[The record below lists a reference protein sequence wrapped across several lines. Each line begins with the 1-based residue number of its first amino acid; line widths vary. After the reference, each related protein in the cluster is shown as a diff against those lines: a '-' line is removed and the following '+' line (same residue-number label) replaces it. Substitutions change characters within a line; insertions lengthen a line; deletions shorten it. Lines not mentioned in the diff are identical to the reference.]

1 MSLKPQHRS
10 SETSLTSTRKIRLEM
25 LKQEAKTLQSQIDIS
40 SVDQSTL
47 MIQSDIYKL
56 QDQSDTYTRKIQF
69 EKSQIEVLKNT
80 SESLLK
86 DLEQTRKQFNSNSS
100 KLKASSESN
109 TRRMKTLENKV
120 DKTLQKLNEIL
131 AYNKTL
137 REKVNKIRK
146 EKIIYSNMCKQ
157 LEEELNKKLEEMK
170 QISELSSQAIKDRKE
185 SKKKLNELKLEA
197 DVMNE
202 EFQSDWRNL
211 ETMIIKDIA
220 TKDPLTEYVRNKD
233 EKEEKEEFWNELD
246 GRPTHGKVLID
257 VQAEKLKKY
266 DEDLEK
272 LKGSHGLNSLEEIV
286 NIYVDSEMQNFSIF
300 NHVMELSSE
309 MEQLDMQI
317 VEIRSKIDKHRVP
330 DTENDLERKE
340 MIKNYQLRI
349 EKLNLKEEDLS
360 PENNR
365 IRKTLNSLVEGIN
378 ILCQKLGLDFEE
390 VSEKNL
396 LCVLAE
402 VEKKLDEKVQ
412 EKKTKNVKAN
422 VGENLKK
429 IEIDTPLVPEKD
441 EEDDAGLPMTM
452 DEIRFKSLKKLNEE
466 NEKRYRRK

>member
-10 SETSLTSTRKIRLEM
+10 SETSITSTRKARLEM
-25 LKQEAKTLQSQIDIS
+25 LKQEAKTLQSQIDLS
-40 SVDQSTL
+40 SVDPTSL
-47 MIQSDIYKL
+47 MIQSEIYKL
-56 QDQSDTYTRKIQF
+56 QDQCDTYTRKIQF

-100 KLKASSESN
+100 RLKASSDSN
-109 TRRMKTLENKV
+109 TRKMKTLENKV

-131 AYNKTL
+131 AYNKNL

-185 SKKKLNELKLEA
+185 SKKKLNDLKLEA
-197 DVMNE
+197 EVMNE

-211 ETMIIKDIA
+211 ENMIIKDIA
-220 TKDPLTEYVRNKD
+220 TKDPLTEYVRDKED
-233 EKEEKEEFWNELD
+233 KEEKEEFWNDLD

-272 LKGSHGLNSLEEIV
+272 LISSHGLNSLEEIV

-300 NHVMELSSE
+300 NHVMELSGE

-360 PENNR
+360 PENSR

-396 LCVLAE
+396 LSVLAE

-412 EKKTKNVKAN
+412 DKKIKNIKAN

-441 EEDDAGLPMTM
+441 EEDDVGLPMTM

>member
-1 MSLKPQHRS
+1 MSLKPQHRV
-10 SETSLTSTRKIRLEM
+10 SETSITSSRKDRLDA
-25 LKQEAKTLQSQIDIS
+25 LKREAKTLQSQIDIPSIDPS
-40 SVDQSTL
+40 SL
-47 MIQSDIYKL
+47 MVQSDIYKL
-56 QDQSDTYTRKIQF
+56 QDQSDSYTKKIIF
-69 EKSQIEVLKNT
+69 EKNQIEILKNT
-80 SESLLK
+80 SEMLMK
-86 DLEQTRKQFNSNSS
+86 ELEQNRKQFNSNSS
-100 KLKASSESN
+100 RVKANSDVN
-109 TRRMKTLENKV
+109 TRKMKTLENKV

-131 AYNKTL
+131 AFNRNL

-197 DVMNE
+197 EVMNE

-211 ETMIIKDIA
+211 ESMIIKDIA
-220 TKDPLTEYVRNKD
+220 TKDPLTEYTKDPD
-233 EKEEKEEFWNELD
+233 EKESIWSDLET
-246 GRPTHGKVLID
+246 RPSHGKVLID

-272 LKGSHGLNSLEEIV
+272 LVSSHGLSSLEEIV
-286 NIYVDSEMQNFSIF
+286 NVYVNSEMQNFSIF

-317 VEIRSKIDKHRVP
+317 VEIRSKIEKHKVP
-330 DTENDLERKE
+330 DTEADLERKE
-340 MIKNYQLRI
+340 IIKNYQLRI
-349 EKLNLKEEDLS
+349 EKLNLKEEDLN

-365 IRKTLNSLVEGIN
+365 IRKTLNSLVEGISL
-378 ILCQKLGLDFEE
+378 LCQKLGLEFEE

-396 LCVLAE
+396 VAVLAE

-412 EKKTKNVKAN
+412 ERKAKNIRAN

-429 IEIDTPLVPEKD
+429 LEIDAPLVLEKD
-441 EEDDAGLPMTM
+441 EEDDVGLPMTM